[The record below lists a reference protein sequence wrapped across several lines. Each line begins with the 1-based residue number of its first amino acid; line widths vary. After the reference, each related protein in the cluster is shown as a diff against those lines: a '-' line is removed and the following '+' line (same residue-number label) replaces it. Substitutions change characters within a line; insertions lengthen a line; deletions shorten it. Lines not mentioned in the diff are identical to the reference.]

1 MVSPQETHVYSARY
15 TVDAPAT
22 TLRDNKQEY
31 EFSVVDVQQVNNQT
45 AQIKHK
51 DPAEKKTRILCSL
64 YLSCK
69 HPTKLR
75 ITTQ

>member
-31 EFSVVDVQQVNNQT
+31 EFSVVDIQQANRTNK
-45 AQIKHK
+45 AQGPSRKEDAHHMFS
-51 DPAEKKTRILCSL
+51 ALVM
-64 YLSCK
+64 
-69 HPTKLR
+69 
-75 ITTQ
+75 